1 MQNRLNSQ
9 KTTQSIRG
17 VLTHSE
23 VTSAEKNRALGKHT
37 KFCEKQ
43 AQQGFKQDKKK
54 QEYKKLRYKTQSIIQ
69 KIMSHASGTN
79 RVCNCLK
86 KRIDSNLSVGITY
99 SESYKTASFSN
110 LQLCDS
116 KWVCP
121 VCSEIAA
128 NAKKEELKE
137 DLILLE
143 KRGFYAHMLTLT
155 VPHSRDDSLEDTLS
169 KLSKAKSKLFK
180 DGLALQ
186 NEGHITSLEVKYSSE
201 NGWHPHLHL
210 IVITNKKYSDYE
222 IKGTLGVNPKSFGVL
237 GYEKMIGI
245 QWQKYCKSVGLREPS
260 LRHGVDLKCGYDDKN
275 HKTTEL
281 IDYILKDDLASEMTK
296 SHTKIGKYN
305 ADSVTPFQLALLAE
319 GDEENS
325 PFAVLFR
332 EYAKAIKGKNNGKK
346 SPKLVKLLDKI
357 KNPIGPQLP
366 ASEEDSD
373 SIESPVLV
381 YELQEKEWR
390 VLCSDHES
398 KGKLLILIEQDISA
412 HGITTSKF
420 PKADSF
426 LNRLLEGSRGG
437 ISPAQGII

>member
-1 MQNRLNSQ
+1 
-9 KTTQSIRG
+9 
-17 VLTHSE
+17 
-23 VTSAEKNRALGKHT
+23 
-37 KFCEKQ
+37 
-43 AQQGFKQDKKK
+43 
-54 QEYKKLRYKTQSIIQ
+54 
-69 KIMSHASGTN
+69 
-79 RVCNCLK
+79 
-86 KRIDSNLSVGITY
+86 
-99 SESYKTASFSN
+99 
-110 LQLCDS
+110 
-116 KWVCP
+116 
-121 VCSEIAA
+121 
-128 NAKKEELKE
+128 
-137 DLILLE
+137 
-143 KRGFYAHMLTLT
+143 MLTLT
-155 VPHSRDDSLEDTLS
+155 VPHSRDNSLEDTLS

-210 IVITNKKYSDYE
+210 IVITDKKYSE
-222 IKGTLGVNPKSFGVL
+222 HEMKGTLGVNPKNFGVL
-237 GYEKMIGI
+237 GYEKMIGM
-245 QWQKYCKSVGLREPS
+245 QWQKYCKSVGLKEPS
-260 LRHGVDLKCGYDDKN
+260 LKHGVDLKRGYDDKK
-275 HKTTEL
+275 HSTDEL
-281 IDYILKDDLASEMTK
+281 IDYILKDDLSNEMTK

-305 ADSVTPFQLALLAE
+305 TDSVTPFQLALLAE
-319 GDEENS
+319 NEEEHS

-366 ASEEDSD
+366 ASEDDSD
-373 SIESPVLV
+373 STESPVLV

-398 KGKLLILIEQDISA
+398 KGKLLILIEQDISD

-437 ISPAQGII
+437 ISPAHELLKPFWVL